1 VTDLEHDAR
10 EIEICLNRGGF
21 KLGSARI
28 GSVSSSLSGGPVEYG
43 LEKC

>member
-1 VTDLEHDAR
+1 MTDLEHDAR
-10 EIEICLNRGGF
+10 EIEICLNGGF